1 MVIDISEQQDNS
13 LCIINFLPSV
23 DDYWVLGNS
32 LYKDYYVTHR
42 PDDNS
47 LSFTPTERLIKQP
60 LYAGEAGN
68 KKLVEVYDGYILLAK
83 SLSCLVIGI
92 VTWVLTE
99 YGFGGTSGGGD
110 GSTWVIDFLNAGS
123 RQKVQ
128 NKQ

>member
-1 MVIDISEQQDNS
+1 M
-13 LCIINFLPSV
+13 
-23 DDYWVLGNS
+23 
-32 LYKDYYVTHR
+32 THR

-83 SLSCLVIGI
+83 ALSSLVVGI
-92 VTWVLTE
+92 AIWVLTE
-99 YGFGGTSGGGD
+99 YGFGGTSGGNN
-110 GSTWVIDFLNAGS
+110 GSAWVIDFLNAGS

-128 NKQ
+128 DQQ